1 MLFKTMRRI
10 FAVLFVCVA
19 AGNAAQA
26 ADYPSP
32 TEGDYTIRNFK
43 FGSGETL
50 PELKIH
56 YRTLGKI
63 EKDANGKVTNAVLIM
78 HGTTGSGAQ
87 FIRPEFAG
95 ELFGKDQPLDV
106 TKFFIVL
113 PDGIGHGKSSK
124 PSDGM
129 HAKFPRYG
137 YLDMVDAQYRLL
149 TDGLGVNHARLV
161 MGTSMGG
168 MHSWLWGET
177 HPDFMD
183 ALMPLAGLPAQISG
197 RNRGWRRMIID
208 AIRNDPAWN
217 GGEYKTQPPS
227 LRTAAE
233 MLWFMSSNPVL
244 RQKEAPTLAKTDEV
258 LDKFVDQIVK
268 MDDANDVLYAL
279 EASHDYDPGPN
290 LEKIRAPLLAINS
303 ADDLINPPELGIL
316 EREIKRVPHG
326 RAIVIPFSD
335 QTRGHGSH
343 TVAALWKDELVKLLQ
358 ETEKN

>member
-1 MLFKTMRRI
+1 MNFTVPKLLLAALLCGTALF
-10 FAVLFVCVA
+10 
-19 AGNAAQA
+19 A
-26 ADYPSP
+26 ADYPVPAES
-32 TEGDYTIRNFK
+32 DYTIRDFK
-43 FGSGETL
+43 FASGETL
-50 PELKIH
+50 PELRIH
-56 YRTLGKI
+56 YRTLGQVQ
-63 EKDANGKVTNAVLIM
+63 KDAQGKTHNVVLIM
-78 HGTTGSGAQ
+78 HGTTGSGGQ

-95 ELFGKDQPLDV
+95 ELFGKDQPLDA

-137 YLDMVDAQYRLL
+137 YIDMVEAQYRLL

-168 MHSWLWGET
+168 MHTWLWGET
-177 HPDFMD
+177 RPEFMD
-183 ALMPLAGLPAQISG
+183 ALMPLASLPTQISG
-197 RNRGWRRMIID
+197 RNRAWRRIIID

-217 GGEYKTQPPS
+217 GGDYKTQPPS
-227 LRTAAE
+227 LRTAAQ

-244 RQKEAPTLAKTDEV
+244 RQKDAPTLAKTDEV
-258 LDKFVDQIVK
+258 LDKFVEQIAK
-268 MDDANDVLYAL
+268 DDDTNDVLYAL
-279 EASHDYDPGPN
+279 EASRDYDPGPN

-326 RAIVIPFSD
+326 RAIVIPLSD
-335 QTRGHGSH
+335 KTRGHGSH
-343 TVAALWKDELVKLLQ
+343 TLAALWKEELFKLLY
-358 ETEKN
+358 K

>member
-1 MLFKTMRRI
+1 MNRTIRI
-10 FAVLFVCVA
+10 VALLLAVSVGSFAFA
-19 AGNAAQA
+19 T
-26 ADYPSP
+26 DYPAP
-32 TEGDYTIRNFK
+32 TEGDYTIRDFK
-43 FGSGETL
+43 FASGESL
-50 PELKIH
+50 PELRLH
-56 YRTLGKI
+56 YRTLGTPQT
-63 EKDANGKVTNAVLIM
+63 DAQGKTTNAVLIM

-95 ELFGKDQPLDV
+95 ELFGKDQPLDA

-129 HAKFPRYG
+129 HARFPRYG
-137 YLDMVDAQYRLL
+137 YLDMVEAQYRLL
-149 TDGLGVNHARLV
+149 TAGLGVNHARLV

-168 MHSWLWGET
+168 MHTWLWGEL

-183 ALMPLAGLPAQISG
+183 ALMPLASLPYQANSG
-197 RNRGWRRMIID
+197 RNRAWRRTIID

-233 MLWFMSSNPVL
+233 ILWFMSSNPVL

-258 LDKFVDQIVK
+258 LDKFVADYMK
-268 MDDANDVLYAL
+268 TSDANDVLYAV

-290 LEKIRAPLLAINS
+290 LEKIQAPLLAINS

-316 EREIKRVPHG
+316 EREIKRLPRG
-326 RAIVIPFSD
+326 RAIVIPLSD
-335 QTRGHGSH
+335 KTRGHGSH
-343 TVAALWKDELVKLLQ
+343 TIASLWKDQLVKLLH
-358 ETEKN
+358 ETQR